1 MKFSFAKMI
10 DPSLLLSPARSIRSY
25 SDVSLLSLCYLCFL
39 IVWLFGERQVSDTAI
54 IMTFMAAV
62 FLAHTF
68 VMNRLDYCSSLLAG
82 LNGVRIELL
91 ERIHRADVRPV
102 VVFAITDRMSL

>member
-68 VMNRLDYCSSLLAG
+68 VMNRLFSLVSTGSESSCWSESTGRTSDLLSC
-82 LNGVRIELL
+82 L
-91 ERIHRADVRPV
+91 P
-102 VVFAITDRMSL
+102 

>member
-25 SDVSLLSLCYLCFL
+25 SSVSLLSLCYLCFL
-39 IVWLFGERQVSDTAI
+39 IVWLLGERQLSSTAHTL
-54 IMTFMAAV
+54 TFKAAV
-62 FLAHTF
+62 FLEHTF
-68 VMNRLDYCSSLLAG
+68 VLNRLDYCSSLLAS

-91 ERIHRADVRPV
+91 ERIHRAAVRPV
-102 VVFAITDRMSL
+102 VVF